1 MISASKFLEMKNNEF
16 KGDKI
21 EKEVARKKKEMEKMQ
36 EAAAKRRMEIEK
48 KELAAAKK
56 ENDAERSRIA
66 SEKLQL
72 NWIKWNITCLGL
84 GFTAYKVYYARL
96 ENHQSP
102 IGHYITGQEI
112 GMFLI
117 ALGFVTLI
125 FATIQHKKKV
135 EQLKLLSPMM
145 QYSLSLRLSYVI
157 LVFSVLVFLIVILRT

>member
-1 MISASKFLEMKNNEF
+1 MKNNEF
-16 KGDKI
+16 KGNKI
-21 EKEVARKKKEMEKMQ
+21 EKEVAKKKKEMEKMQ
-36 EAAAKRRMEIEK
+36 EAAAKRRKEIEK
-48 KELAAAKK
+48 KEIAILKK

-72 NWIKWNITCLGL
+72 NWIKWNVTCLGL
-84 GFTAYKVYYARL
+84 GFTAYKFYYARL

-117 ALGFVTLI
+117 VLGFVTLT

-135 EQLKLLSPMM
+135 ENLKLLLPTIH
-145 QYSLSLRLSYVI
+145 YSLSLRLSYVI
-157 LVFSVLVFLIVILRT
+157 LVFSLLVFLIVLLRT

>member
-1 MISASKFLEMKNNEF
+1 MKNNEF
-16 KGDKI
+16 KVDKI
-21 EKEVARKKKEMEKMQ
+21 AKEVAKKKKEMEMMQ

-48 KELAAAKK
+48 KEMAAIKK
-56 ENDAERSRIA
+56 ENDAEKSRIA

-84 GFTAYKVYYARL
+84 GFTAYKVYFARL

-117 ALGFVTLI
+117 ALGFVTLT
-125 FATIQHKKKV
+125 FATLQHKKKV
-135 EQLKLLSPMM
+135 EKLRLLSPTMH
-145 QYSLSLRLSYVI
+145 YSLSLRLSYVI
-157 LVFSVLVFLIVILRT
+157 LGFSVLVFLVVLLRT